1 MASGVKMTKD
11 SMDSLRKSIE
21 ALSKKRVLVGIPSEE
36 STRVNNDGSVSPI
49 NNAALGYIQEH
60 GSPANNIPARPFLVP
75 GVQGSRETTDSMLGK
90 AGAKMLVGD
99 ESGCDMELD
108 KAGLTAAS
116 SVKKKM
122 SGGPF
127 QKLADSTLAARA
139 RRGVTRTTPLVD
151 TANLQA
157 HITYVKRTK

>member
-1 MASGVKMTKD
+1 MKSGAKMTKD
-11 SMDSLRKSIE
+11 SMGALRKSIE

-36 STRVNNDGSVSPI
+36 STRVNDDGSVSPI

-60 GSPANNIPARPFLVP
+60 GSPANNIPERPFLVP
-75 GVQGSRETTDSMLGK
+75 GVQDSRAKTDSMFGK
-90 AGAKMLVGD
+90 AGAKMLAGD
-99 ESGCDMELD
+99 ESGCDMEFD
-108 KAGLTAAS
+108 KAGLTAVS

-122 SGGPF
+122 AAGPF

-139 RRGVTRTTPLVD
+139 RRGVKRTTPLVD
-151 TANLQA
+151 TANLQN